1 MAEKED
7 DTTFILM
14 SICLLL
20 IAIITTVI
28 YLCYFIDYKNINII
42 PLIISS
48 IFFLIFITLNFLLVI
63 DFFIAIEFQIKHNEL
78 MTKILSHFYSYFNRI
93 NSIMTSI
100 VFPFMI
106 NCFETGYYSIC
117 KIILES
123 IYSIRTNII

>member
-63 DFFIAIEFQIKHNEL
+63 DFFIAIEF
-78 MTKILSHFYSYFNRI
+78 
-93 NSIMTSI
+93 
-100 VFPFMI
+100 
-106 NCFETGYYSIC
+106 
-117 KIILES
+117 
-123 IYSIRTNII
+123 